1 MMRRKIALSLP
12 HTFLFNSLQQ
22 CFWIMS
28 FAGCKLTQK
37 MYAGCLFELT
47 MRLWL
52 DFLDSICVGNWLV
65 TNLPAI

>member
-12 HTFLFNSLQQ
+12 HTFLFNGLQQ
-22 CFWIMS
+22 CFWVMS

-47 MRLWL
+47 MCLWL
-52 DFLDSICVGNWLV
+52 DILDSI
-65 TNLPAI
+65 NLCG